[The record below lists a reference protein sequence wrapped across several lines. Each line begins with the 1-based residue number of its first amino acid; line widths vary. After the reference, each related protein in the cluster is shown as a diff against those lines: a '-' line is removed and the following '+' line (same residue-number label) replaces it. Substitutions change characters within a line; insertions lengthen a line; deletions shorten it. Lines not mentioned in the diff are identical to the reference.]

1 MEIPQN
7 QMDLLLAEVLTNHI
21 EDVRHLLVSNGVAG
35 AESMGSND
43 LKIAFLKAIKDSA
56 SFRDSASRFLS
67 SLVQTQANN
76 FTGAGN
82 LNFGIGIYD
91 DPTDPVPSD
100 SNPTTTSATTPVV
113 KPTTATGSF
122 WSTLGGVANQDNLNK
137 LFSTGLDTLSTT
149 LKNKANKDSE
159 ERALELERI
168 RLEQIQAQKD
178 LVNAGGKVPGTT
190 TSTGLSTGAKIGIGV
205 GGAVLIGVVIYL
217 VVRKK

>member
-7 QMDLLLAEVLTNHI
+7 QMDILLAEVLTNNI
-21 EDVRHLLVSNGVAG
+21 EDVRQLLVSNGVAG
-35 AESMGSND
+35 AESMGKTD

-67 SLVQTQANN
+67 SLVQSQAN

-91 DPTDPVPSD
+91 DPTDPIPTE
-100 SNPTTTSATTPVV
+100 SNPTATTPVV
-113 KPTTATGSF
+113 KPAASTGSF
-122 WSTLGGVANQDNLNK
+122 WNTLGGVANQDNLNK
-137 LFSTGLDTLSTT
+137 LFSTGLDTLSTS
-149 LKNKANKDSE
+149 LKSKANKASE

-178 LVNAGGKVPGTT
+178 LVSAGGKVPGT
-190 TSTGLSTGAKIGIGV
+190 TSTGLSTGAKVGIGI
-205 GGAVLIGVVIYL
+205 GGAVLLGVIIYL